1 MTEHQIITF
10 HREDLI
16 QALEDYYEKI
26 HQSKISIGFDEK
38 SLAESNLYD
47 ITIKVVSM
55 GDNQIQAKLKNKYE
69 EANMGYVMHSGI
81 NSEVKVAY
89 TNSVLPKKNP

>member
-26 HQSKISIGFDEK
+26 HQFLRI
-38 SLAESNLYD
+38 LYEL
-47 ITIKVVSM
+47 VYGLSM
-55 GDNQIQAKLKNKYE
+55 FLC
-69 EANMGYVMHSGI
+69 
-81 NSEVKVAY
+81 
-89 TNSVLPKKNP
+89 